1 MNTSTSRRGGIHLP
15 TWEHAETELE
25 NLREIYRK
33 QRLIV
38 LETID
43 AKPGGQLD
51 AQFSKGMAAGLAI
64 AASIISARIQGYE

>member
-1 MNTSTSRRGGIHLP
+1 MTTTYLP

-33 QRLIV
+33 QRLVV

-43 AKPGGQLD
+43 AKPAGELD
-51 AQFSKGMAAGLAI
+51 AQFAKGMAAGLAI
-64 AASIISARIQGYE
+64 AALIV